1 MPESVPLEEAHLE
14 ALVRGFYGRAR
25 QDPVLGPIFATT
37 VADWE
42 HHIQVVTAFWS
53 RILLGSQRYFGSPYT
68 AHMRLPLQPEHFD
81 RWLVLFRETAA
92 ACLPPDAAATAVAKA
107 EMMAASFKAGLA
119 AADLSAP

>member
-1 MPESVPLEEAHLE
+1 MPEAVQLEEAHLE
-14 ALVRGFYGRAR
+14 ALVRAFYERAR

-37 VADWE
+37 VEDWE
-42 HHIQVVTAFWS
+42 HHIRVVTDFWS
-53 RILLGSQRYFGSPYT
+53 RILLGSQRYSGSPYT

-81 RWLVLFRETAA
+81 RWLALFRETAV

-119 AADLSAP
+119 AASLSAP

>member
-1 MPESVPLEEAHLE
+1 MQDAGSLGEAHLE
-14 ALVRGFYGRAR
+14 ALVRGFYTRAR
-25 QDPVLGPIFATT
+25 QDPVLGPVFATA
-37 VADWE
+37 VADWD
-42 HHIQVVTAFWS
+42 HHLQVVTDFWS

-81 RWLVLFRETAA
+81 RWLALFREAA
-92 ACLPPDAAATAVAKA
+92 VDFLPRDAAVTAVAKA